1 MVKVVLYQ
9 PEIPPN
15 TGNIARTCA
24 ATNTELHLVGELGFD
39 ISDRA
44 VKRAGLDYWP
54 YVDLHQH
61 QDWNNF
67 TQYRQQIGGNL
78 IAFSVKGKKP
88 YTNYSFQNEDWLLFG
103 QESSGLP
110 SEIMASSD
118 ELLRIP
124 IPSPHV
130 RSLNLSV
137 SVAIVLYEA
146 KGQLKQLYD
155 PAFSQ

>member
-24 ATNTELHLVGELGFD
+24 ATQTELHLVGNLGFD
-39 ISDRA
+39 ISDSA

-61 QDWNNF
+61 QDWASFIKVQN
-67 TQYRQQIGGNL
+67 QRGGRL
-78 IAFSVKGKKP
+78 IAFSVKGKCSQMS
-88 YTNYSFQNEDWLLFG
+88 YAFQTEDWLLFG
-103 QESSGLP
+103 PESKGLP
-110 SEIMASSD
+110 TEIMEGSHTI
-118 ELLRIP
+118 LQIP
-124 IPSPHV
+124 ILHPKV

-137 SVAIVLYEA
+137 SVAVSLYEA
-146 KGQLKQLYD
+146 KRQLGEI
-155 PAFSQ
+155 S